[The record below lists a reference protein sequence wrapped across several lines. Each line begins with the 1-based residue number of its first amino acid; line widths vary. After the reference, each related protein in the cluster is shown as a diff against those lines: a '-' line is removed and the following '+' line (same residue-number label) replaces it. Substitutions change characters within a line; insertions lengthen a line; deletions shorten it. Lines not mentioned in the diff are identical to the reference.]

1 VPRDGEDPWRLPE
14 ARRGTDTPLVPGHRS
29 SLLPE
34 TKARLARIVRRAPE
48 VMVKITGRS
57 RGIVHLKSHLD
68 YLTRNGRLEAETQDG
83 QPVPDR
89 AALRALHDDWLMANA
104 LMERDRGVRVGPEKA
119 QSVGIILSMPAGAPP
134 DRVQD
139 AARAWARATF
149 SDRHDWLMVRHDD
162 RDHPHVHIT
171 VRAVGSNGRRLVAG
185 PADLQAWRE
194 LFAAELRRLG
204 VTAEATPRH
213 ARGLVAKAERTEVR
227 EVRLRGLEPR
237 AVREERRKAAHDA
250 AAPQREPQN
259 WEKAIQQRQASIR
272 AAYLMHAKILD
283 TGDEADKSLAADVR
297 AFVAGM
303 PVPLNRRQLLA
314 AELRRGRDTQPLV
327 QSTPP
332 ELEAPVSKRDKPPSQ
347 VPQRPEPRRPR
358 K

>member
-1 VPRDGEDPWRLPE
+1 MPRDGEDPWRLPE
-14 ARRGTDTPLVPGHRS
+14 ARRGTDTPLLLGRRP
-29 SLLPE
+29 SLSPE
-34 TKARLARIVRRAPE
+34 AKARLARIVRRAPE

-139 AARAWARATF
+139 AARAWARETF
-149 SDRHDWLMVRHDD
+149 GDRHDWLMVRHDD
-162 RDHPHVHIT
+162 RDHPHVHVT

-194 LFAAELRRLG
+194 RFAAELRRLG
-204 VTAEATPRH
+204 VAAEATPRH
-213 ARGLVAKAERTEVR
+213 ARGLVAKAERTVVR

-237 AVREERRKAAHDA
+237 AVREERRKAAGDA
-250 AAPQREPQN
+250 AGPPREPQG
-259 WEKAIQQRQASIR
+259 WEQAIQQRQASIR
-272 AAYLMHAKILD
+272 TAYLTHAEVLE
-283 TGDEADKSLAADVR
+283 TGDEADRRLAADVR

-303 PVPLNRRQLLA
+303 PVPLNRRQALA
-314 AELRRGRDTQPLV
+314 AELRREREISAPATPAPNSPATVRHTPSPL
-327 QSTPP
+327 
-332 ELEAPVSKRDKPPSQ
+332 A
-347 VPQRPEPRRPR
+347 PEPRPPQR
-358 K
+358 KR

>member
-1 VPRDGEDPWRLPE
+1 MPRSGEDPWRLPE
-14 ARRGTDTPLVPGHRS
+14 ARRGTDTPLGPGHRP
-29 SLLPE
+29 SLSPE
-34 TKARLARIVRRAPE
+34 AKARLARIVRRAPE

-89 AALRALHDDWLMANA
+89 AALRELHDDWLMANA
-104 LMERDRGVRVGPEKA
+104 LMERERGVRVGPEKA

-139 AARAWARATF
+139 AARAWARETF
-149 SDRHDWLMVRHDD
+149 GDRHDWLMVRHDD

-171 VRAVGSNGRRLVAG
+171 VRAVGTDGRRLVAG

-194 LFAAELRRLG
+194 RFAAELRRLG
-204 VTAEATPRH
+204 VAAEATPRH
-213 ARGLVAKAERTEVR
+213 ARGLVAKAERTVVR

-237 AVREERRKAAHDA
+237 AVREERRRAAGDA
-250 AAPQREPQN
+250 AAPPREPQD

-272 AAYLMHAKILD
+272 AAYLMHAEVLD
-283 TGDEADKSLAADVR
+283 AGDEADRRLAADVR
-297 AFVAGM
+297 AFVASM
-303 PVPLNRRQLLA
+303 LVPLNRRQALA
-314 AELRRGRDTQPLV
+314 AELRNGRV
-327 QSTPP
+327 
-332 ELEAPVSKRDKPPSQ
+332 APALALPVL
-347 VPQRPEPRRPR
+347 PEPEPSRLRR
-358 K
+358 

>member
-1 VPRDGEDPWRLPE
+1 MPRDGQDPWRLPE
-14 ARRGTDTPLVPGHRS
+14 ARRGTDTR
-29 SLLPE
+29 LLPGQRPSLSPE
-34 TKARLARIVRRAPE
+34 AKARLARIVRRAPE

-57 RGIVHLKSHLD
+57 RGVVHLKSHLD

-139 AARAWARATF
+139 AARAWARETF
-149 SDRHDWLMVRHDD
+149 GGRHDWLMVRHDD
-162 RDHPHVHIT
+162 RDHPHVHVT
-171 VRAVGSNGRRLVAG
+171 VRAVGADGRRLVAG

-194 LFAAELRRLG
+194 RFAAELRRLG
-204 VTAEATPRH
+204 VAAEATPRH
-213 ARGLVAKAERTEVR
+213 ARGLVAKAERTVVR
-227 EVRLRGLEPR
+227 EVRQRGLEPR
-237 AVREERRKAAHDA
+237 AVREERRKAAGDA
-250 AAPQREPQN
+250 AAPQREPQG

-272 AAYLMHAKILD
+272 AAYLAHAEVLD
-283 TGDEADKSLAADVR
+283 AGNKDDRRLAADVR

-303 PVPLNRRQLLA
+303 PVPLNRRQALA
-314 AELRRGRDTQPLV
+314 AELRRNRETAASALLRPV
-327 QSTPP
+327 EP
-332 ELEAPVSKRDKPPSQ
+332 EAPIREQSRQQTAFPEPEP
-347 VPQRPEPRRPR
+347 PQRKR
-358 K
+358 